1 MIPQQLSNNILMV
14 RPVSFGYNSE
24 TGNTNAFQKKIDQL
38 SELEIQNSV
47 LQEFDQ
53 MVEQLRNA
61 GIQVMVIQDNK
72 EQTRP
77 DAIFPN
83 NWISFHSDGTLI
95 TYPMQSLNRR
105 FERRE
110 DIISEIEKNFK
121 VERRFSLEI
130 FEDKEQYLEGTG
142 SMIFDNVHRIIYAC
156 LSPRTDI
163 QVLQHLA
170 SLINYSV
177 FFFYAKDENGV
188 DIYHT
193 NVMMALGKDF
203 VVICL
208 DSVVGEKQS
217 ELIDL
222 FKESNKEIIAISFDQ
237 MNHFAGNMLQLI
249 AANGDPILVMSQSAF
264 DSLLP
269 SQLSQLTAK
278 TKLLIVNIPTIETI
292 GGGSARCMMAE
303 IFLNRK

>member
-1 MIPQQLSNNILMV
+1 
-14 RPVSFGYNSE
+14 
-24 TGNTNAFQKKIDQL
+24 
-38 SELEIQNSV
+38 
-47 LQEFDQ
+47 
-53 MVEQLRNA
+53 
-61 GIQVMVIQDNK
+61 
-72 EQTRP
+72 
-77 DAIFPN
+77 
-83 NWISFHSDGTLI
+83 
-95 TYPMQSLNRR
+95 MQSLNRR

-177 FFFYAKDENGV
+177 FFFYAKDENGL